1 MDTLYVRRRDGEIV
15 NEGAESENK
24 LRMCGYAIIMRKSHS
39 GGVREYYTDDLGR
52 SKAIVL
58 TQ

>member
-1 MDTLYVRRRDGEIV
+1 MRRRDGEIV